1 MPSLPSYSLPSY
13 PSPHAA
19 VLSAFEK
26 VEEFLL
32 RSYPVKDVPLRLRP
46 AMVFV
51 VAAWLLLLG
60 VLGFAPLPTLPINDK
75 ALHFFGLGFAT
86 FLIYFVLEVPEG
98 PHRRIWYIRRAP
110 LILTLFCGFFVG
122 GIISE
127 IVQSMLPWKTFQL
140 GDIAANL
147 LGSTA
152 FLYLAHLLDKRNRR
166 RAELAQLY
174 QPLSASASASY
185 RDAQGR
191 THAFAPA
198 AAGAAAGA
206 GIALTDADVEAAH
219 EYEHRTSNVWDDEVD
234 DAELGNDVFALTDGE
249 EERGE
254 DLV

>member
-19 VLSAFEK
+19 VLSAFDK
-26 VEEFLL
+26 VEEYLL
-32 RSYPVKDVPLRLRP
+32 RSYPIKGVPLRLRP

-51 VAAWLLLLG
+51 VAAWLILLG

-110 LILTLFCGFFVG
+110 LILTVVCGFFVG
-122 GIISE
+122 GIVSE
-127 IVQSMLPWKTFQL
+127 IVQSMLPL

-147 LGSTA
+147 LGSTG
-152 FLYLAHLLDKRNRR
+152 FLYLAHVLDKRNRR

-174 QPLSASASASY
+174 QPLSASAGASY

-198 AAGAAAGA
+198 TAGAAG
-206 GIALTDADVEAAH
+206 GIALTDADIEAAH

-234 DAELGNDVFALTDGE
+234 DAELGNDVFALTDGDD
-249 EERGE
+249 ERGE